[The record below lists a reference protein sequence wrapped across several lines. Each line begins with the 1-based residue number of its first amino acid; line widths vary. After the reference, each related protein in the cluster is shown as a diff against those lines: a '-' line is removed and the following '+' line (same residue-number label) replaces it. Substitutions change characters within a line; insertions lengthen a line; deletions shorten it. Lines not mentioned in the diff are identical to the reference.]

1 MPWRAPGRLPRAC
14 GRGRERVR
22 TTEDHRETGRDLLWG
37 DRGWLGMRGYGYYL
51 VLLEI
56 WAGGLN
62 LLKRNSHDRTRLSH
76 LRWFAEAG
84 QSPPAAARRRSLAED
99 ALAVRWVQF

>member
-1 MPWRAPGRLPRAC
+1 MPWRVPGRLPRAC

-37 DRGWLGMRGYGYYL
+37 DRGWLGMRGYGYYF

-56 WAGGLN
+56 WDPSRALSSSGAALCCRLCEWCDGAPLGG
-62 LLKRNSHDRTRLSH
+62 
-76 LRWFAEAG
+76 WA
-84 QSPPAAARRRSLAED
+84 
-99 ALAVRWVQF
+99 